1 MHDAAIPDDA
11 GADDG
16 LATRLMNLSE
26 RTPSD
31 VERQVMGLSAG
42 SSLDELCAALD
53 ATEWLL
59 ARARTIDRLMK
70 QIAIGWIDRNGE
82 FAIGDVRYS
91 VGFSLAFRCLNVPQT
106 GHAVLEAAG
115 GDFNHFMSVLV
126 AQPFRHAAVRD
137 IIGNRLHGCLFR
149 AHRTGRLVNGVPER
163 ILKHADARFR
173 PQPRGR

>member
-16 LATRLMNLSE
+16 LATRPLNLSE
-26 RTPSD
+26 RTPSE
-31 VERQVMGLSAG
+31 VERQVMGVSAE

-53 ATEWLL
+53 ASDWLL
-59 ARARTIDRLMK
+59 ARAKTIDRLMK
-70 QIAIGWIDRNGE
+70 QIAIAWIDRNGE
-82 FAIGDVRYS
+82 FSIGDIRYT
-91 VGFSLAFRCLNVPQT
+91 VGFSLSVKCLNVPQA

-137 IIGNRLHGCLFR
+137 LIGCMLHGRLFR

-163 ILKHADARFR
+163 ILKHADSRFL
-173 PQPRGR
+173 PQLRGD

>member
-1 MHDAAIPDDA
+1 MYDAALPDDSS
-11 GADDG
+11 DEPVSK
-16 LATRLMNLSE
+16 RLMNLGE

-31 VERQVMGLSAG
+31 VERQVTGLSAE
-42 SSLDELCAALD
+42 SSLDDLCAALD